1 MSLEQLKGLQGEY
14 IVLWASDVAALWEAD
29 TNIGMQTYSTK
40 QEAEAQDLGI
50 LAGEAYAKPIIVFV
64 PMDMSEEEVLVGAQ
78 SLNPRNTF
86 N

>member
-1 MSLEQLKGLQGEY
+1 MQLEQLKGLQGEY

-40 QEAEAQDLGI
+40 QEAEAQDLSI

-64 PMDMSEEEVLVGAQ
+64 PMGMSEEEVLVGAQ